1 MHHRL
6 GGNFHNYI
14 LLFQHDFHDYD
25 YPSHR
30 SFITAISRELNGTQ
44 YVEKFHSDS
53 MTHLTQRS
61 LFGGQGWL
69 DRRPLNDVDGSFEMF
84 MHDGDDLSVSRAD
97 DGAEK
102 YDE

>member
-1 MHHRL
+1 
-6 GGNFHNYI
+6 
-14 LLFQHDFHDYD
+14 
-25 YPSHR
+25 
-30 SFITAISRELNGTQ
+30 
-44 YVEKFHSDS
+44 

-102 YDE
+102 YNE